1 MKDLSSAYLRAHFPG
16 IKDDLLRED
25 IAEHGTLYQFDEG
38 IMVLKDAQYLDFVP
52 LISNGGVKVV
62 RHTETGENIFLYF
75 IRPGET
81 CAMTL
86 SSCLKRQPSQIH
98 ATTVSETEIVLIPAE
113 RVYYYMQHF
122 PAWNEYTVESFRGKI
137 DDIVHAFDF
146 LAFAPLETRITRFL
160 NDLAKLRGSKQLNT
174 THAELATDM
183 GASRV
188 SVSRIL
194 KQMEEKSQISLGRNT
209 IKLMNHE

>member
-1 MKDLSSAYLRAHFPG
+1 MKNLTSAYLRTHFPG

-25 IAEHGTLYQFDEG
+25 IAEHGALYEFEEG
-38 IMVLKDAQYLDFVP
+38 IMVLKDAQYLDHVP
-52 LISNGGVKVV
+52 LVSNGGVKVV
-62 RHTETGENIFLYF
+62 RHTDKGDNIFLYF

-122 PAWNEYTVESFRGKI
+122 PAWNEFTVASFRGKI

-146 LAFAPLETRITRFL
+146 LAFAPLEERITRFL
-160 NDLAKLRGSKQLNT
+160 KDLASLRGSKHINT

-183 GASRV
+183 GSSRV

-194 KQMEEKSQISLGRNT
+194 KHLEERGHINLGRNT
-209 IKLMNHE
+209 IELIG